1 MAGEQH
7 PTSGARGSNPS
18 PQGFPNRSPCSLS
31 AQIAPLP
38 AESATKLQQDQVSP
52 RGKRLL
58 SRMRPPQGGSFGNH
72 RRRALLP
79 RFLGSG
85 TAFPSGGRLQAQHQ
99 ARSSSCI
106 APPCRTLP
114 GLGCRAGHRA
124 AAPAQLSFYKPG
136 KIKQAALGSAPA
148 PQASPQRHFTLQLVS
163 DGAAGLAPHLRRLRA
178 RCCPRTWP
186 PVTAA
191 KPFSFQPGPGHRLSS
206 KLSIGIAAGNRPGPE
221 RRKPPR
227 IRPLWLCPAALSSP
241 LRPLQYQHHSALS
254 TARETKQE
262 TSKSPTCSHPDEE
275 EGET

>member
-136 KIKQAALGSAPA
+136 KIKTGSTRLCSCTPGIAPA
-148 PQASPQRHFTLQLVS
+148 AFHAP
-163 DGAAGLAPHLRRLRA
+163 AGFRWSSRA
-178 RCCPRTWP
+178 RAAP
-186 PVTAA
+186 PEAQGKVLPQNLAA
-191 KPFSFQPGPGHRLSS
+191 RDRSKTFLLPASTGASFILEAFYWDS
-206 KLSIGIAAGNRPGPE
+206 
-221 RRKPPR
+221 
-227 IRPLWLCPAALSSP
+227 C
-241 LRPLQYQHHSALS
+241 
-254 TARETKQE
+254 REQAW
-262 TSKSPTCSHPDEE
+262 S
-275 EGET
+275 